1 MERKDKLK
9 KLNELKKSILA
20 LSLAST
26 VVFSASACSNGD
38 EPYFSESLSME
49 DYFES
54 HDEDNC
60 YALNYIENAT
70 VNDKTF
76 EEWKEMYITARSSA
90 IYDQSADKY
99 KPASK
104 NNADTMNRALYAMG
118 LLVLK
123 GQVIETLGVHPGN
136 VNDIKIV
143 GATKEN
149 SNMVK
154 IIYRT
159 YTNEKATGN
168 IDTWVMSKK
177 DESYDLKGKG
187 NDLAGIVVAASNN
200 KISDSDDLRDYD
212 EAYQEICEFMLCKG
226 TTGQNFLGD
235 RSIDFSFDPVKVVN
249 FNEKHDPELQATLV
263 KTTETVK

>member
-60 YALNYIENAT
+60 YALNYIENVT
-70 VNDKTF
+70 VDDLTF
-76 EEWKEMYITARSSA
+76 EQWKEVYISARSNA
-90 IYDQSADKY
+90 IYDQGADKY
-99 KPASK
+99 MPADEYSAK
-104 NNADTMNRALYAMG
+104 IMNRALRAMG

-123 GQVIETLGVHPGN
+123 GQIIEAL
-136 VNDIKIV
+136 DINPSYVDKIEIV

-149 SNMVK
+149 NNMVK
-154 IIYRT
+154 IIYRA

-168 IDTWVMSKK
+168 IDTKVTTNK

-187 NDLAGIVVAASNN
+187 NDLADVIVAAGNN

-226 TTGQNFLGD
+226 TPSDGLFSGKT
-235 RSIDFSFDPVKVVN
+235 IDFSFDPVKVVN